1 MSWLLGDKFAHR
13 FIGEETIVNEG
24 VLAFI
29 SLFGVE
35 EVIELIIIG
44 YFLLFHDEVD
54 QVVDDLSLFGLRV
67 CLLEQRLV
75 VSCYSL
81 GWDSSWSLF
90 YEWIS
95 IICHRRWGSVS
106 IHALLFINL
115 WITSI
120 AHECLVTL
128 KQFSSDFWC
137 WRELRWRNWNIQV
150 LNFSNDWMKLSLNYT
165 FQRLYH
171 GQVLI
176 GFNIFRNCLLGRCM
190 MLLIAQM
197 DMR

>member
-1 MSWLLGDKFAHR
+1 MSRLLGDKFAHR

-81 GWDSSWSLF
+81 G
-90 YEWIS
+90 
-95 IICHRRWGSVS
+95 
-106 IHALLFINL
+106 
-115 WITSI
+115 
-120 AHECLVTL
+120 
-128 KQFSSDFWC
+128 
-137 WRELRWRNWNIQV
+137 
-150 LNFSNDWMKLSLNYT
+150 
-165 FQRLYH
+165 
-171 GQVLI
+171 
-176 GFNIFRNCLLGRCM
+176 
-190 MLLIAQM
+190 
-197 DMR
+197 